1 MTDDDHVTHSTLA
14 EQLRAS
20 IALLRQDVE
29 ARSDPVLGEI
39 AHALELLLDLTTH
52 AHDHA
57 LENRDRI
64 AALEQRAEG

>member
-1 MTDDDHVTHSTLA
+1 MTDDDHLTHSALA

-20 IALLRQDVE
+20 ITLLRQDVE

-39 AHALELLLDLTTH
+39 AHALDVILDLTTH

-57 LENRDRI
+57 LDNRDRI
-64 AALEQRAEG
+64 AVLEQRTEG

>member
-1 MTDDDHVTHSTLA
+1 MTDDDHVTHAALA
-14 EQLRAS
+14 ERLRAS

-39 AHALELLLDLTTH
+39 AHALEVILELTTH

-64 AALEQRAEG
+64 AALER